1 MGKGKEDKHT
11 LEKYGKGE
19 IRKKTRQHQKKMAIK
34 RKRFKKTKFNE
45 DRFVPISE
53 MRDMPRKKAI
63 MPPTSATN

>member
-1 MGKGKEDKHT
+1 
-11 LEKYGKGE
+11 
-19 IRKKTRQHQKKMAIK
+19 MAIK